1 MPKQLNIRSDEAYEI
16 AHRAAKQSGKTVTQ
30 VVTDALRQQH
40 GVATSEREVPAEV
53 AAETF
58 RVLKELSRQGARLK
72 EPGSTSDHSDMYDE
86 YGLPV

>member
-1 MPKQLNIRSDEAYEI
+1 VPKQLNIRSDEAYEI
-16 AHRAAKQSGKTVTQ
+16 AHRAAKQSGKTVTE

-40 GVATSEREVPAEV
+40 GAAIPEFEVPPAV

-72 EPGSTSDHSDMYDE
+72 TPGSTSDHSDMYDE
-86 YGLPV
+86 YGLPI